1 MIPADDPALT
11 PSQQA
16 ALAKVACACRL
27 PGGVAVLCGPRG
39 VGTSRVLAALAGH
52 VTGEGRGV
60 EHRDI
65 RGWEAVIADERQP
78 LPDVVVADDAHLAG
92 PDTLARLVERC
103 RGRRPAAA
111 LVLAGQGRLLTLL
124 ARDSRLELAVTLR
137 ATLRPCSL
145 DESRSIVAARARTA
159 TFDEQALDAIHEI
172 TAGIPAAIARLVAL
186 ADLVAGTRADARVA
200 AGDVEEIHRRL
211 SPLAA

>member
-1 MIPADDPALT
+1 MIPAADPPLT
-11 PSQQA
+11 PGQQA

-39 VGTSRVLAALAGH
+39 VGTSSVLARLVKH
-52 VTGEGRGV
+52 VADEGRGV

-65 RGWEAVIADERQP
+65 RGWEAAIADERQP

-92 PDTLARLVERC
+92 PDTLARLVDRC
-103 RGRRPAAA
+103 RSRRPAAA

-124 ARDSRLELAVTLR
+124 ARDSRLEFAVTLR
-137 ATLRPCSL
+137 AALRPCGA
-145 DESRSIVAARARTA
+145 DESRTVVAALARTA
-159 TFDEQALDAIHEI
+159 AFDDEALAAIHEI
-172 TAGIPAAIARLVAL
+172 AAGIPAAIGRLVAL
-186 ADLVAGTRADARVA
+186 ADIVAGTRDDSRVT